1 MHMRSSKN
9 DVLKDFLYKGYSYLT
24 EKTQCNFMKV
34 NQRLSSKEKY
44 FVLLVRGSCLICFMM
59 CDFDSSS
66 DWQHMVYNLMIYGD
80 FTTVKMRV
88 VLL

>member
-1 MHMRSSKN
+1 
-9 DVLKDFLYKGYSYLT
+9 
-24 EKTQCNFMKV
+24 MKL
-34 NQRLSSKEKY
+34 NQKLSSKEKY
-44 FVLLVRGSCLICFMM
+44 FVLLVRGSCLISFMM

-66 DWQHMVYNLMIYGD
+66 NLQHMVYNLIYGD